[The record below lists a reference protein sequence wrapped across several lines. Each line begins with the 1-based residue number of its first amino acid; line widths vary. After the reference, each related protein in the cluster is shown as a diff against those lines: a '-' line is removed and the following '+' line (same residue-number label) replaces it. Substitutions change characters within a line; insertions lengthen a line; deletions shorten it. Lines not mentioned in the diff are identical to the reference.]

1 MYKRTKG
8 RYILKKLF
16 TTIGLVLVSALLI
29 VSLKKGT
36 SVKVVSNDKEQL
48 NLDSDLASIETSID
62 KEEAQKYEKISEGL
76 EAQIKNSREEI
87 NEFEKVSEIMED
99 KIRNYR
105 NEIKEYKK
113 VSEKLEDQ
121 IKNYRNEVKEYEK
134 VSKGLEE
141 QIKNSR

>member
-1 MYKRTKG
+1 M
-8 RYILKKLF
+8 KKLF

-36 SVKVVSNDKEQL
+36 SIKVVSNDKEQL
-48 NLDSDLASIETSID
+48 NLDSDIASIETSID
-62 KEEAQKYEKISEGL
+62 KEEAQKYEKIFEGL

-87 NEFEKVSEIMED
+87 SEYEKASEIMVDEI
-99 KIRNYR
+99 KNYR
-105 NEIKEYKK
+105 NEIKEYEK

-134 VSKGLEE
+134 VSKVLEE

>member
-1 MYKRTKG
+1 M
-8 RYILKKLF
+8 KKLF
-16 TTIGLVLVSALLI
+16 TTIGLILVSALLI

-48 NLDSDLASIETSID
+48 NLDSDIASIETSID
-62 KEEAQKYEKISEGL
+62 KEESQKYEKISEGL

-87 NEFEKVSEIMED
+87 REYEKASEIMVDEI
-99 KIRNYR
+99 KNYR
-105 NEIKEYKK
+105 NEINEYEK

-134 VSKGLEE
+134 VSKGLED
-141 QIKNSR
+141 QIKNNR

>member
-8 RYILKKLF
+8 RYIMKKLF

-29 VSLKKGT
+29 VSLKKET

-48 NLDSDLASIETSID
+48 NLDSDIASIETSID
-62 KEEAQKYEKISEGL
+62 KEEAEKYEKISEGL

-87 NEFEKVSEIMED
+87 REYEKASEIMVDEI
-99 KIRNYR
+99 KNYR
-105 NEIKEYKK
+105 NEIKEYEK
-113 VSEKLEDQ
+113 VSEKLEEQ

-141 QIKNSR
+141 QIKNNR

>member
-1 MYKRTKG
+1 M
-8 RYILKKLF
+8 KKLF
-16 TTIGLVLVSALLI
+16 TTIGVVLVSALLI

-87 NEFEKVSEIMED
+87 SEYEKVSEIMVDEI
-99 KIRNYR
+99 KNYR
-105 NEIKEYKK
+105 NEIKEYEK
-113 VSEKLEDQ
+113 VSKIMEEQ
-121 IKNYRNEVKEYEK
+121 IKNYRNEINEYEK
-134 VSKGLEE
+134 ASKIMEE
-141 QIKNSR
+141 QIKNNR

>member
-1 MYKRTKG
+1 M
-8 RYILKKLF
+8 KKLF

-76 EAQIKNSREEI
+76 EAQIKNSIEEI
-87 NEFEKVSEIMED
+87 SEYEKASEIMVDEI
-99 KIRNYR
+99 KNYR
-105 NEIKEYKK
+105 NEIKEYEK
-113 VSEKLEDQ
+113 VSKIMEEQ

-134 VSKGLEE
+134 VSKGLEN
-141 QIKNSR
+141 QIKNNR

>member
-1 MYKRTKG
+1 M
-8 RYILKKLF
+8 KKLF
-16 TTIGLVLVSALLI
+16 ITIGLVLVSALLI

-36 SVKVVSNDKEQL
+36 SIKVVSNDKEQL
-48 NLDSDLASIETSID
+48 NLDCDLASIETSID

-87 NEFEKVSEIMED
+87 SEYEKASEIMVDEI
-99 KIRNYR
+99 KNYR
-105 NEIKEYKK
+105 NEINEYEK

-134 VSKGLEE
+134 VSKGLED
-141 QIKNSR
+141 QIKNNR

>member
-1 MYKRTKG
+1 M
-8 RYILKKLF
+8 KKLF
-16 TTIGLVLVSALLI
+16 TTIGLILVSALLI

-48 NLDSDLASIETSID
+48 NLDSDIASIETSID

-105 NEIKEYKK
+105 NEIKEYEK

-121 IKNYRNEVKEYEK
+121 IKKSRNEFKEYEK

>member
-1 MYKRTKG
+1 M
-8 RYILKKLF
+8 KKLY
-16 TTIGLVLVSALLI
+16 TTIGVDFVSALLI

-87 NEFEKVSEIMED
+87 SEYEKVSEIMVDEI
-99 KIRNYR
+99 KNYR
-105 NEIKEYKK
+105 NEIKEYEK
-113 VSEKLEDQ
+113 VSKIMEEQ
-121 IKNYRNEVKEYEK
+121 IKNYRNEINEYEK
-134 VSKGLEE
+134 ASKIMEE
-141 QIKNSR
+141 QIKNNR

>member
-1 MYKRTKG
+1 M
-8 RYILKKLF
+8 KKLF
-16 TTIGLVLVSALLI
+16 TTIGLILVSALLI

-62 KEEAQKYEKISEGL
+62 KEEIEKYEKISEGL

-87 NEFEKVSEIMED
+87 SEYEKASEIMVDEI
-99 KIRNYR
+99 KNYR
-105 NEIKEYKK
+105 NEIKEYEK
-113 VSEKLEDQ
+113 VSKIMEEQ
-121 IKNYRNEVKEYEK
+121 IKNYRNEINEYEK

-141 QIKNSR
+141 QIKNNR

>member
-1 MYKRTKG
+1 M
-8 RYILKKLF
+8 KKLF
-16 TTIGLVLVSALLI
+16 ITIGLVLVSALLI

-36 SVKVVSNDKEQL
+36 SIKVVSNDKEQL

-87 NEFEKVSEIMED
+87 REYEKVSEIMVDEI
-99 KIRNYR
+99 KNYR
-105 NEIKEYKK
+105 NEIKEYEK
-113 VSEKLEDQ
+113 VSKGLEDQ

-134 VSKGLEE
+134 VSKGLEN
-141 QIKNSR
+141 QIKNNR